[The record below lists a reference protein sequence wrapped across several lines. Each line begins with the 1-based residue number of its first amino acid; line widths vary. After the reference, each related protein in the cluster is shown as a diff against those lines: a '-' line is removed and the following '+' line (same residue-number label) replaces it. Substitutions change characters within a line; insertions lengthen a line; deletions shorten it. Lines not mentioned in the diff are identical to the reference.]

1 MGEQSKRNDHIRTVG
16 LIMVI
21 TLAGKVLGLVRDMML
36 GHNFATG
43 MESTAFQ
50 VASRIPRTFFDAIF
64 ASSISAS
71 FIPVFSDRMERNG
84 RDDAFRLTHSF
95 FTWAGL
101 LTALFSLLGIAFAEP
116 IVGLLADG
124 FDQETAALCASLLR
138 ILFPT
143 VFFTGI
149 AFSMVGLLQSMGEFY
164 IPAAMSVA
172 SNGIIILYYLFF
184 CRRFGIYGLAWAFL
198 IGWAAQV
205 LIQIPWLR
213 KNGLRYR
220 PRFWHPGLK
229 QIGLLMLPVMVAT
242 WIQPVNQ
249 LISTR
254 FATHLFSGAGAS
266 AMDYANTLYTMISGI
281 LVLSITNVIFPEMSR
296 LSTGGKNAELG
307 ALIGSS
313 LRGMLFLLLPMMAGL
328 VLLAEPLVR
337 LLYEWKSWDSFSTE
351 ITSRAL
357 IFMSLGMVGYGVQNV
372 LSRAF
377 YAEQDGK
384 TPLISG
390 AISIGVNLVLC
401 LLLTDRL
408 DVAGLGLATAVS
420 ATVSAIV
427 LLIPTI
433 RRYPQALDKAFWSGV
448 LRMVVATAVMS
459 GAVYAVYRLLSG
471 WLSDGLVGRVLV
483 LGIPTA
489 VGIGVYF
496 LMALALRL
504 PEMDLVRRRSR
515 KK

>member
-433 RRYPQALDKAFWSGV
+433 RRYPQALDKTFWSGV

>member
-172 SNGIIILYYLFF
+172 SNGIIMLYYLFF

-433 RRYPQALDKAFWSGV
+433 RRYPQALDKTFWSGV

-496 LMALALRL
+496 LVALALRL
-504 PEMDLVRRRSR
+504 PEMDLVRRRLR

>member
-149 AFSMVGLLQSMGEFY
+149 AFSMVGLLQSMEEFY

-496 LMALALRL
+496 LVALALRL
-504 PEMDLVRRRSR
+504 PEMDLVRRRLR

>member
-496 LMALALRL
+496 LVALALRL
-504 PEMDLVRRRSR
+504 PEMDLVRRRLR